1 MRRNEIILLAKKAAD
16 ALRNTDT
23 YHQAAQI
30 IDMLISEL
38 EGAGMKLIDADK
50 LLNICGDII
59 REAGNSGDAP
69 FTLEEVAKINKDS
82 EDCNAKDWKK
92 CNCDNKS
99 DMVNHPLHY
108 SGEIEC
114 IDAIESAVAEIPA
127 NEAICVSNIIKY
139 IWRYRNRNGMQDLK
153 KAEWYL
159 HRLMV
164 NYNKNDK

>member
-1 MRRNEIILLAKKAAD
+1 M
-16 ALRNTDT
+16 
-23 YHQAAQI
+23 Q
-30 IDMLISEL
+30 
-38 EGAGMKLIDADK
+38 
-50 LLNICGDII
+50 
-59 REAGNSGDAP
+59 
-69 FTLEEVAKINKDS
+69 KIG
-82 EDCNAKDWKK
+82 K

-108 SGEIEC
+108 FGEIEC

-139 IWRYRNRNGMQDLK
+139 IWRYRNKNGMQDLK

>member
-1 MRRNEIILLAKKAAD
+1 
-16 ALRNTDT
+16 
-23 YHQAAQI
+23 
-30 IDMLISEL
+30 
-38 EGAGMKLIDADK
+38 MKLIDADK

-59 REAGNSGDAP
+59 REAWNSGDAP

-82 EDCNAKDWKK
+82 EDCNAKDRKK

-108 SGEIEC
+108 FGEIEC

-139 IWRYRNRNGMQDLK
+139 IWRYRNKNGMQDLK

>member
-1 MRRNEIILLAKKAAD
+1 
-16 ALRNTDT
+16 
-23 YHQAAQI
+23 
-30 IDMLISEL
+30 
-38 EGAGMKLIDADK
+38 MKLIDADK

-139 IWRYRNRNGMQDLK
+139 IWRYRNKNGMQDLK